1 MSEQNASRMAWIAAY
16 KRNTVDSDTVER
28 KLLTMIKDE
37 DELLREYHELKR
49 GRDLSKAQMVKRV
62 ESLRTVYYE
71 IIDRL
76 HKQTLTIEQQSFQQ
90 YLESFE
96 SKLTAFKLSMR
107 DEFDALE
114 ESEIQITE
122 ELAGL
127 NAEIEEWVNQHDH
140 IRIKESQAYAEQ
152 KRKNEERKAKD
163 LERKAIIGAMDR
175 KVCTLPMLSCLFIAC
190 FSWRQLVEPELGTLV
205 TMIRSFVF
213 GIR

>member
-16 KRNTVDSDTVER
+16 KRNTVDADTVER

-37 DELLREYHELKR
+37 DEVLREWHELKR
-49 GRDLSKAQMVKRV
+49 NRDLAKSQMVKRV
-62 ESLRTVYYE
+62 EGLRTVYYE

-76 HKQTLTIEQQSFQQ
+76 HKETLTIEQQSFQQ

-114 ESEIQITE
+114 EGEMATTE
-122 ELAGL
+122 ELLIL
-127 NAEIEEWVNQHDH
+127 NTQIEEWVNQHDH

-175 KVCTLPMLSCLFIAC
+175 KVLFPFAIDSGFVTLFVAC
-190 FSWRQLVEPELGTLV
+190 NYR
-205 TMIRSFVF
+205 
-213 GIR
+213 